1 MHSNPVF
8 SRLAIAFLAASLL
21 LGWVPAAAGSAGPQL
36 ARRWSLVT
44 PEGLAVEFVQRP
56 LDLTEA
62 FFQGR
67 GFTPAVSRQIANACV
82 LAVVVSN
89 RSASTIFRVDLGD
102 WRVQGRDVRPQ
113 QLRLDADWQR
123 AWKRMRIARAQRI
136 AFRYAM
142 LPTRQVLRPGDRLQ
156 GMITTNLST
165 GQRFDMNI
173 RWEANGEPGQAWLR
187 GLACAMPSQR
197 GNRP

>member
-1 MHSNPVF
+1 MTSD
-8 SRLAIAFLAASLL
+8 
-21 LGWVPAAAGSAGPQL
+21 
-36 ARRWSLVT
+36 
-44 PEGLAVEFVQRP
+44 GLAVKSAQRP

-62 FFQGR
+62 FLLGR
-67 GFTPAVSRQIANACV
+67 GFTPAVSRQIANTRV
-82 LAVVVSN
+82 LAVVVSK
-89 RSASTIFRVDLGD
+89 RLASTIFRVDLGD
-102 WRVQGRDVRPQ
+102 WR
-113 QLRLDADWQR
+113 R
-123 AWKRMRIARAQRI
+123 AWKRARIARAQRI

-173 RWEANGEPGQAWLR
+173 RWEASGEREQAWIH
-187 GLACAMPSQR
+187 GLVFAMPSQR